1 MYERLRF
8 GLIHVDDNCAIFFF
22 IQTALSLMLTDN
34 KCTIELTDS
43 SIDFDICFL
52 IKTQCSVEVSARVFL
67 SDWHVSQ
74 HPGAAQIQTHQT
86 TSQATPH
93 FSPLTAAS
101 VLCIPPLWW
110 TGRLVKRGMSALIY
124 SLPGEAWWRY
134 LKPISVT
141 TSPSC
146 TLTGCSPPLPTA
158 DGYGFMSAE
167 PVFSYWTYTVQLWVL
182 AEERCCLYN
191 QYL

>member
-8 GLIHVDDNCAIFFF
+8 GLIHVDDNCAIFFL

-86 TSQATPH
+86 TS
-93 FSPLTAAS
+93 
-101 VLCIPPLWW
+101 
-110 TGRLVKRGMSALIY
+110 
-124 SLPGEAWWRY
+124 
-134 LKPISVT
+134 
-141 TSPSC
+141 
-146 TLTGCSPPLPTA
+146 
-158 DGYGFMSAE
+158 
-167 PVFSYWTYTVQLWVL
+167 
-182 AEERCCLYN
+182 
-191 QYL
+191 